1 MQKEHDSLRRQAIQI
16 TAQLPDNT
24 ADALAVLDYA
34 RDLVTGFLCEP
45 GRPEDGGG
53 GGSANVTAF
62 PASASS
68 R

>member
-1 MQKEHDSLRRQAIQI
+1 MQREHDGLRRQAIQI

-24 ADALAVLDYA
+24 ADAIKVLDYA
-34 RDLVTGFLCEP
+34 RDLVTGFLDAAEP
-45 GRPEDGGG
+45 
-53 GGSANVTAF
+53 SAEGNVTPF

>member
-1 MQKEHDSLRRQAIQI
+1 MPKEHDGLRRQAIQI

-24 ADALAVLDYA
+24 ADAIKVLDYA
-34 RDLVTGFLCEP
+34 RDLVMGFLDM
-45 GRPEDGGG
+45 PEDPFPEG
-53 GGSANVTAF
+53 NVTPF

>member
-1 MQKEHDSLRRQAIQI
+1 MAKEHDGLRRQAIQI

-24 ADALAVLDYA
+24 ADALAVLNYA
-34 RDLVTGFLCEP
+34 RDLVTGFLDEP
-45 GRPEDGGG
+45 PALPSD
-53 GGSANVTAF
+53 NITVF

>member
-1 MQKEHDSLRRQAIQI
+1 MPKEHNHLRRQAIQI

-24 ADALAVLDYA
+24 AEALAVLDYA
-34 RDLVTGFLCEP
+34 RDLVTGFLEEP
-45 GRPEDGGG
+45 EPEPV
-53 GGSANVTAF
+53 STNVTDF